1 MMKNSIYIFFAIAF
15 MILFVSESKVQAQDI
30 HFSENYATPLMIN
43 PAMTGLFN
51 GQVRVTGIYRNQWRS
66 ITQDAP
72 FQTIGASV
80 DIDAFKG
87 IRAYDR
93 ISLGMMLYSD
103 KAGDSQ
109 FSTNHINL
117 SMSYNVSFGIHSEH
131 ALSVGAMGG
140 FAQRSLSYTSLQF
153 GSQFDGT
160 GYNATIPSGEE
171 LTFANDNIF
180 FADVSSGILYYYA
193 PNERTNIYAG
203 LGIYHMNRPSVNF
216 IDGNFDR
223 LQAKSSFQAG
233 GRFSLGK
240 DFDLV
245 PSAYFLK
252 QGPNMKLDVGT
263 FFLFLFE
270 RSRSGEKAVG
280 FGVFSRINGDEYDYI
295 ASDAVIGALRLDI
308 NDITI
313 GTSYDFNISTLKNG
327 GTNGRGA
334 VEIAVIY
341 TSPARNRN
349 RVLHCPRF

>member
-1 MMKNSIYIFFAIAF
+1 MKKILHIIAVA
-15 MILFVSESKVQAQDI
+15 LCCLLTSDSEVQAQDI

-66 ITQDAP
+66 ITEDAP
-72 FQTIGASV
+72 YSTIGASI
-80 DIDAFKG
+80 DMDAFKG
-87 IRAYDR
+87 VRAFDR
-93 ISLGMMLYSD
+93 ISLGLMLYSD

-109 FSTNHINL
+109 FSTNHVNL
-117 SMSYNVSFGIHSEH
+117 SMAYNVSFGINSVHS
-131 ALSVGAMGG
+131 LSVGAMGG
-140 FAQRSLSYTSLQF
+140 FAQRSLNYSALTF
-153 GSQFDGT
+153 GSQFDGS
-160 GYNATIPSGEE
+160 GYNGTLPSGEE
-171 LTFANDNIF
+171 NNLTNNNITF
-180 FADVSSGILYYYA
+180 MDVSSGLLYYYA
-193 PNERTNIYAG
+193 PSERMNIYGG

-223 LQAKSSFQAG
+223 LQAKSSMQIG
-233 GRFSLGK
+233 GRFAIAK

-280 FGVFSRINGDEYDYI
+280 LGVFSRVNGDEYDPI
-295 ASDAVIGALRLDI
+295 ASDAVIGALRLDL

-313 GTSYDFNISTLKNG
+313 GTSYDFNVSSLKE